1 MVSISMSSDH
11 RDKRTMGFFFH
22 LKNQISLYRWLHEV
36 NNRGFIFEGIRRWHV
51 INFVTLIRGYSY
63 LVLLEIVGNYKTVRS
78 LQETQVNLSV
88 LLDKPDI
95 TYSGIF
101 NTESLEPGFRIS
113 PRPRTMLKI
122 FYFSRGIQFLQISP
136 KIKPLY
142 DRGRKLIY
150 LLVGEA

>member
-101 NTESLEPGFRIS
+101 NTESLEPSFRIS

-122 FYFSRGIQFLQISP
+122 FYFNSISVSSNITGDKASLWP
-136 KIKPLY
+136 
-142 DRGRKLIY
+142 
-150 LLVGEA
+150 V